1 MSNKLEV
8 YHKLS
13 TIGGSVIA
21 LECARF
27 LIKDCDNMIAEC
39 REDLQL
45 SCILDGDEIDM
56 IENQVHVL
64 EGIKQANKVI
74 YNHYK
79 YILN

>member
-21 LECARF
+21 LECANF
-27 LIKDCDNMIAEC
+27 LMKDCDKMIAEC

-45 SCILDGDEIDM
+45 SCVLDSDEIDM
-56 IENQVHVL
+56 IESQMQL
-64 EGIKQANKVI
+64 CEGIKRVNKVI
-74 YNHYK
+74 YDHYK